1 MNVIKE
7 IGNINSKLDAL
18 ISILKGEEELFDPS
32 VLQAELTKAQSLVA
46 KSKSYIG
53 GLQSTIKAHEAT
65 IASHAAE
72 ILNSANVESTVSAI
86 SSKFT
91 ETFADFENF
100 LNGASNTVAN
110 STPAITAQT
119 AVSNVAPV
127 AVSSTVMP
135 PVVVSVTPTVETPTV
150 IQTSASE
157 TIVEHPHVVDPRVQ
171 HVEATQGT
179 STAVVHT
186 AGEPTR
192 IGPLVQ

>member
-100 LNGASNTVAN
+100 LSGASNTVAN
-110 STPAITAQT
+110 STPAVTAQT

-127 AVSSTVMP
+127 AVSSTTVMP
-135 PVVVSVTPTVETPTV
+135 PVGVSVAPTVETPTV

-179 STAVVHT
+179 STVVHIV
-186 AGEPTR
+186 GEPTR

>member
-1 MNVIKE
+1 VNVIKE

-100 LNGASNTVAN
+100 LSGASNTVAN
-110 STPAITAQT
+110 STPAVTAQT

-127 AVSSTVMP
+127 AVSSTTVMP
-135 PVVVSVTPTVETPTV
+135 PVGVSVAPTVETPTV

-157 TIVEHPHVVDPRVQ
+157 TIVEHSHVVDPRVQ
-171 HVEATQGT
+171 HVEAGLF
-179 STAVVHT
+179 HT
-186 AGEPTR
+186 VGEPTR